1 MKPGNE
7 LAVYENP
14 ISVDNDEEQKEST
27 YEELK
32 DRSEGTTEET
42 DYMKL
47 KK

>member
-14 ISVDNDEEQKEST
+14 ISVDNEEEQKEST

-32 DRSEGTTEET
+32 DKRERTTEET

-47 KK
+47 NK

>member
-1 MKPGNE
+1 MKPGIE

-14 ISVDNDEEQKEST
+14 ISVDNEEEQKEST

-32 DRSEGTTEET
+32 DSRENTREVT
-42 DYMKL
+42 DYTEL